1 MPNTNTKT
9 KKRSRHEERSSSL
22 PPDFGPP
29 PSAKRAHRKHNS
41 SSQQTAPAASTSQAR
56 NRSNRYRN
64 NNSNTTTSSAVASTR
79 PTNPPTFVQP
89 HVLTN
94 GQKNFLNNL
103 VDSLDLSDEAHKR
116 VLKVCEDTQPENRFI
131 ATMASLAR
139 IQETVEE
146 GLANQAADPESA
158 AIAIWKPS
166 DVLKKYITSKDTQ
179 FVKAHYPPGYGTP
192 DGAAAYKL
200 VNDWANTM
208 ETNTRSCLR
217 NILLTNIKP
226 AGKIK
231 PTHPMPT
238 LKRLI
243 SLVHHAFI
251 LQTDPRTDDQLF
263 VSASKDLKLRIAFL
277 RLHAVHT
284 YRRPSTDHK
293 YCVWNSVDDTL
304 EALKSNRKKH
314 GKLYKDA

>member
-9 KKRSRHEERSSSL
+9 KKRSQHEERSSSL
-22 PPDFGPP
+22 PPVFGPP
-29 PSAKRAHRKHNS
+29 PSAK
-41 SSQQTAPAASTSQAR
+41 TAG
-56 NRSNRYRN
+56 NKSNRYRN
-64 NNSNTTTSSAVASTR
+64 NNSNTTPLSAVASTH
-79 PTNPPTFVQP
+79 PTNPPTSVQP

-94 GQKNFLNNL
+94 GQKTFLNNI
-103 VDSLDLSDEAHKR
+103 VDSLDLSDEAHKQ
-116 VLKVCEDTQPENRFI
+116 VLKVCE
-131 ATMASLAR
+131 
-139 IQETVEE
+139 ETVDE
-146 GLANQAADPESA
+146 GLANRPVNPESA
-158 AIAIWKPS
+158 AIANWKPS

-208 ETNTRSCLR
+208 ETNTRNCLQ

-238 LKRLI
+238 LKCLI
-243 SLVHHAFI
+243 N
-251 LQTDPRTDDQLF
+251 
-263 VSASKDLKLRIAFL
+263 LKLQIAFL

-284 YRRPSTDHK
+284 YQRPSTDHK
-293 YCVWNSVDDTL
+293 YGVWNSVDDTL
-304 EALKSNRKKH
+304 EALKSNRNKH
-314 GKLYKDA
+314 GKLYTDA